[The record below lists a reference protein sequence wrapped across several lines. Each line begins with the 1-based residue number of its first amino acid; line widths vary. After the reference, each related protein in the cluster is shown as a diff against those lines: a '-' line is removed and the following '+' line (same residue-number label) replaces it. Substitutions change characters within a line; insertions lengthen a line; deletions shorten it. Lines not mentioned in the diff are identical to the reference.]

1 MTFSQADVPM
11 GGKCRPLHVHL
22 DTVEPIGERL
32 GRQRVATTVTSD
44 VDVLS
49 RADARV
55 AVRRTLADLGLTFEQ
70 LAEQAR
76 AGHFETIEARLAWL
90 AIGELYRR

>member
-1 MTFSQADVPM
+1 MTFAQADVPTS
-11 GGKCRPLHVHL
+11 GKCQPPDVHL
-22 DTVEPIGERL
+22 DTVEHIGDRL
-32 GRQRVATTVTSD
+32 GRQRVATTMTSD

-55 AVRRTLADLGLTFEQ
+55 AVRRTLADLGLTFEE

-76 AGHFETIEARLAWL
+76 VGHFETIEARLAWL
-90 AIGELYRR
+90 AIGELYRH